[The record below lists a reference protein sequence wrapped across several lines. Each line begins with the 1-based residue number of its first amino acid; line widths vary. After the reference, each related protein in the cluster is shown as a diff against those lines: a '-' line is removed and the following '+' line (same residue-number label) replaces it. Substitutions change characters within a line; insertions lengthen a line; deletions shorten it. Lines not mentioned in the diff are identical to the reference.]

1 MKAWVLREK
10 TLNIEEVERPTVGHG
25 EVLIKLKYAALN
37 HRDEWIRKGQY
48 AKIQYPS
55 ILGSDGMGE
64 VTEIGEGVDGNWR
77 QKDIIINPNINWG
90 NDPEAQSKEYK
101 ILGMPDQGTLAQYIK
116 VNEDRLSLKPRHL
129 SEEGAAALPLAGL
142 TAYNALFNK
151 GKIKENM
158 NVLINGVGGGV
169 AQFAFQFA
177 LAVGA
182 NVWVSS
188 SKEEVLESCVS
199 MGAKGRINYHRPDA
213 YDIIKKESQGFDL
226 IIDSAGG
233 DQMNTLISVLKPK
246 GKLVFYG
253 ATQGLPSNLNLRA
266 IFWNHISIIGST
278 MGSDVDF
285 KNMIAF
291 VEKHKINPI
300 VDKVFEWNDVEHAFD
315 RLSAG
320 FQFGKI
326 VIKIT
331 E

>member
-10 TLNIEEVERPTVGHG
+10 TLNIEEVEKPTVGHG
-25 EVLIKLKYAALN
+25 EVLVKLKYAALN

-77 QKDIIINPNINWG
+77 QKDVIINPNINWG

-116 VNEDRLSLKPRHL
+116 VSEDRLSLKPRHL

-151 GKIKENM
+151 GKVNENM

-177 LAVGA
+177 LATGA
-182 NVWVSS
+182 KVWVSS
-188 SKEEVLESCVS
+188 SKEEVLETCIS

-278 MGSDVDF
+278 MGSDTDF

-326 VIKIT
+326 VIKIA

>member
-10 TLNIEEVERPTVGHG
+10 TLNIEEVEKPTVGHG
-25 EVLIKLKYAALN
+25 EVLVKLKYAALN

-77 QKDIIINPNINWG
+77 QKDVIINPNINWG

-116 VNEDRLSLKPRHL
+116 VSEDRLSLKPRHL

-151 GKIKENM
+151 GKVNENM

-177 LAVGA
+177 LATGA
-182 NVWVSS
+182 KVWVSS
-188 SKEEVLESCVS
+188 SKEEVLESCMS

-278 MGSDVDF
+278 MGSDTDF

-300 VDKVFEWNDVEHAFD
+300 VDKVFEWSDVEHAFD

-326 VIKIT
+326 VIKIA

>member
-10 TLNIEEVERPTVGHG
+10 TLNIEEIEKPTVGHG
-25 EVLIKLKYAALN
+25 EVLVKLKYAALN

-48 AKIQYPS
+48 AKIQYPC

-77 QKDIIINPNINWG
+77 QKDVIINPNINWG

-116 VNEDRLSLKPRHL
+116 VNADRLSLKPRHL

-142 TAYNALFNK
+142 TAYSALFNK
-151 GKIKENM
+151 GKVNENM

-177 LAVGA
+177 LATGA
-182 NVWVSS
+182 KVWVSS
-188 SKEEVLESCVS
+188 SKEEVLESCIS

-213 YDIIKKESQGFDL
+213 YDIIKKESHGFDL

-266 IFWNHISIIGST
+266 IFWNHISIMGST
-278 MGSDVDF
+278 MGSDIDF

-326 VIKIT
+326 VIKIA